1 LLFSDGLVEQPN
13 SNGEQYGTG
22 RIRACLEA
30 KADPGELLALLEGR
44 LTEFGGSHHFDDDLT
59 VAAFRFSDEG

>member
-1 LLFSDGLVEQPN
+1 M
-13 SNGEQYGTG
+13 
-22 RIRACLEA
+22 
-30 KADPGELLALLEGR
+30 ADPGELLALLEGR